1 MKKEFS
7 NILVTGGAGCI
18 GLQICKELVDRGF
31 SVILFDLPEQIVRVE
46 KHIPP
51 KVKIEYVKQILQ
63 PTLDEVLKEK
73 PTDKT
78 VKYYKEEIKD
88 YFKAKEEYN
97 NLPNE
102 LTYEYRNKKRELG
115 KYFNPTS
122 KFDTESYSENVKKV
136 HAIYV
141 RYTRPAIAF
150 SGQQVATL
158 ITLKV
163 EEVTLEY
170 LTKFWSDYKTR
181 LENEIARFET
191 DIKNWKLQ
199 PTPRERLTKFQAN
212 DKIQASA
219 RKSTNNN
226 PESKTRGENDE

>member
-1 MKKEFS
+1 MAKKKKTQTIRIRLKTFDHKLIDISAKEIVETAKRTGARVLGPIPLPTKKERYT
-7 NILVTGGAGCI
+7 ILI
-18 GLQICKELVDRGF
+18 SPHVDKDARDQYE
-31 SVILFDLPEQIVRVE
+31 IRTHKRLMDIVE
-46 KHIPP
+46 
-51 KVKIEYVKQILQ
+51 
-63 PTLDEVLKEK
+63 

-78 VKYYKEEIKD
+78 VEYYKEEIKD

-136 HAIYV
+136 HAIYI
-141 RYTRPAIAF
+141 RYTRPTISFCGQRIAT
-150 SGQQVATL
+150 S

-181 LENEIARFET
+181 LENEIATFET
-191 DIKNWKLQ
+191 AIKNWKLQ
-199 PTPRERLTKFQAN
+199 PTPRERLGK
-212 DKIQASA
+212 
-219 RKSTNNN
+219 
-226 PESKTRGENDE
+226 